1 MKRVL
6 LLALLAA
13 LTLWYFADD
22 TRRDAVRRGTEH
34 IIDRVT
40 HPDPP
45 APPPPR
51 PAAPAGTPYLVDL
64 VLPPADAYHHRT
76 TRAPDPLRRAGLD
89 HAPALTHAA
98 RELAHFY
105 ADHGRL
111 APSDALAFI
120 LDAAGAP
127 YWGVRQTV
135 VIADDPDALVDALR
149 DQTHAQPGPWHAG
162 LAELHLDD
170 PPRTLHAAL
179 FARPALHLDPIPRAP
194 LHGDALP
201 LRARLDP
208 AYGRPALIIETP
220 DGQISDH
227 PLDPHADPQT
237 LDTLL
242 TLDQPGRWQIELL
255 ATGPQGPVPLTQ
267 LTLHV
272 DDPLPDHHR
281 GHFPPADPDTDPTAH
296 LEALIATDRQR
307 YHRPPLTRDPALDAI
322 AAAHS
327 ADMRARDYV
336 GHHSPTTG
344 TPRDRLDAAGQ
355 RPLTSGENVALN
367 RHLQD
372 AHAGLMR
379 SLGHRRNILAAD
391 FTHLGL
397 GVARGPDGW
406 YVTQLFTRP
415 APDLTAPDTLPALEA
430 TLRARID
437 RLRADAGHRPLTPD
451 RELTR
456 LARAEAARPAASPRR
471 LVESAR
477 RLGPR
482 YLAAWTWTLADP
494 DTLELPDRLLGP
506 DPRQIGLALHPH
518 PDRDHPLTLT
528 LITAD

>member
-6 LLALLAA
+6 LLALLAV

-22 TRRDAVRRGTEH
+22 TRRDTVRQSTEQL
-34 IIDRVT
+34 IERVT
-40 HPDPP
+40 HPEPP
-45 APPPPR
+45 EPPPPL
-51 PAAPAGTPYLVDL
+51 PAAPAGTPYTIDL
-64 VLPPADAYHHRT
+64 VLPPADTYRHRT
-76 TRAPDPLRRAGLD
+76 TPAPDPLRRAGLE

-105 ADHGRL
+105 VDHGHL

-135 VIADDPDALVDALR
+135 VIANDPDALVDALL
-149 DQTHAQPGPWHAG
+149 DQTRASGPWHAG
-162 LAELHLDD
+162 LAELHLRD
-170 PPRTLHAAL
+170 PDRTLRAAL
-179 FARPALHLDPIPRAP
+179 FARPAFQLDPIPRAP
-194 LHGDALP
+194 LLGDTLP

-208 AYGRPALIIETP
+208 AYGQPALIVETP
-220 DGQISDH
+220 DGQIADH
-227 PLDPHADPQT
+227 PLDPDDDT
-237 LDTLL
+237 LDTTL
-242 TLDQPGRWQIELL
+242 TLDQPGPWQIELL

-267 LTLHV
+267 LTLYV
-272 DDPLPDHHR
+272 DERLPDHHLGR
-281 GHFPPADPDTDPTAH
+281 FPPTDPDTDPTAH
-296 LEALIATDRQR
+296 LEALIAADRAR

-327 ADMRARDYV
+327 ADMHLRGFV

-344 TPRDRLDAAGQ
+344 TPRDRLYAAGV
-355 RPLTSGENVALN
+355 RPLASGENVALN
-367 RHLQD
+367 RHLSD

-397 GVARGPDGW
+397 GATRGPDGW

-415 APDLTAPDTLPALEA
+415 ALDLAAPDALPALEA

-451 RELTR
+451 DQLTR

-471 LVESAR
+471 LVETAR
-477 RLGPR
+477 RLRPR

-494 DTLELPDRLLGP
+494 DALELPERLLGP

-518 PDRDHPLTLT
+518 PDRDHPLTLA